1 MKYVIVLKFGEIV
14 LKGLNRGRFEQ
25 LLLKRIRQSLR
36 RIPGK
41 YDIRSAQSTVVI
53 HGDEGADM
61 LLAAEKMKKVFGVVS
76 VCVGYECEK
85 DMDSIRALVREKA
98 SELTAGA
105 GTFKCV
111 ARRSDKDF
119 PYISPQ
125 ICELCGAEVLSAVRG
140 IKVDVNDPQAVVN
153 IEVRDRSAFIH
164 GRGAKGA
171 GGMPTGSNGRALLML
186 SGGIDSPVAGYM
198 VAKRGVYISAVYFE
212 SPPYTGDA
220 AKEKVASLAKVIA
233 GYTGTVTLYSVSV
246 TEIQESLVQN
256 CEERMFTLL
265 LRRFMMRL
273 AQEVARIGECT
284 ALITGESLGQV
295 ASQTMDAIV
304 CTDDIAKMPVFR
316 PCIGMDKEEIVRTAR
331 QIGTFDIS
339 SLPYEDCCTV
349 FTPRHPRLDPTVA
362 ELEAEEAGLDVEK
375 LVNNAMKTC
384 TFIRVHGDADIR
396 QKQIQEE

>member
-1 MKYVIVLKFGEIV
+1 MQYVIVLKFGEIV

-25 LLLKRIRQSLR
+25 LLLKRVRQALR
-36 RIPGK
+36 RIPGE
-41 YDIRSAQSTVVI
+41 YDIRSAQSTIVI
-53 HGDEGADM
+53 HGDGNADM

-98 SELTAGA
+98 RELVSGA
-105 GTFKCV
+105 RTFKCV

-125 ICELCGAEVLSAVRG
+125 ICELCGAEVLEAVRG
-140 IKVDVNDPQAVVN
+140 IRVDVNDPEAVVTV
-153 IEVRDRSAFIH
+153 EVRDRAAFVH

-171 GGMPTGSNGRALLML
+171 GGMPTGSNGRAMLLL

-198 VAKRGVYISAVYFE
+198 VAKRGVYVSAVYFE

-220 AKEKVASLAKVIA
+220 AKEKVASLAKVLA
-233 GYTGTVTLYSVSV
+233 GYTGTVTLYTVSV
-246 TEIQESLVQN
+246 TEIQEQLVQK
-256 CEERMFTLL
+256 CEERLFTLL

-273 AQEVARIGECT
+273 AEAAAGIAGCT
-284 ALITGESLGQV
+284 ALVTGESLGQV
-295 ASQTMDAIV
+295 ASQTMEAIA
-304 CTDDIAKMPVFR
+304 CTDAVCRMPVFR
-316 PCIGMDKEEIVRTAR
+316 PCIGLDKEEIVQTAR

-349 FTPRHPRLDPTVA
+349 FTPKHPKLDPVVE
-362 ELEAEEAGLDVEK
+362 ELEKEEEK
-375 LVNNAMKTC
+375 LDIESLVQNAMKTLA
-384 TFIRVHGDADIR
+384 FIRVHGDRDTARRGGTD
-396 QKQIQEE
+396 